1 MIVFYDYSVKLIKSP
16 DDRAVSWRESMEHCE
31 MYFDSYLFG
40 DLPLGNES
48 VMCETIDIRLRG
60 PTWIGIATQ
69 IYISADQGNISC
81 IRLSYKY
88 FDINL

>member
-1 MIVFYDYSVKLIKSP
+1 MTVFYDYAVKLIKSS

-40 DLPLGNES
+40 DLPLGS
-48 VMCETIDIRLRG
+48 RKKMCKTIGVELSG